1 MSTVTVFGAGAWGS
15 TMAQVLNDAGNDVLL
30 WGRSEDVIAE
40 INSAH
45 TNKKYLG
52 SHELPL
58 SLKATTDLAQAFAH
72 SHIYVLA
79 IPAQQLRVTL
89 QEWKPF
95 FSSDSIIVS
104 TLKGIEI
111 STQMRMTEVIEDV
124 LGPHAIALIT
134 GPNLADE
141 LVLRQPAGAV
151 AAAPTQELADQMRD
165 LFRTPY
171 YRVYTDELVL
181 RQPAGAVAAAPT
193 QELAD
198 QMRDLFRTPYYRVYT
213 SVDVMG
219 CELAGAIKSVIA
231 LAVGISIGMGFGEN
245 TQAMLITRGLNEVA
259 RLCAAHGSDPLSA
272 AGLAGMGDLV
282 ASCGSPLS
290 RNRTFGE
297 VLGRTGSMAQ
307 ASEQVAKT
315 VEGVA
320 SAGAVAEI
328 AHRVG
333 IEVPVIEAVG
343 EIVSEQLTPAAALQK
358 LMEITTK
365 AENFIR

>member
-40 INSAH
+40 INSTH

-124 LGPHAIALIT
+124 LGPHSIAIIT
-134 GPNLADE
+134 GPNLA
-141 LVLRQPAGAV
+141 
-151 AAAPTQELADQMRD
+151 
-165 LFRTPY
+165 
-171 YRVYTDELVL
+171 DELVL

-307 ASEQVAKT
+307 AREQVAKT

>member
-15 TMAQVLNDAGNDVLL
+15 TMAQVLSDAGNDVLL
-30 WGRSEDVIAE
+30 WGRSKDVIAE

-58 SLKATTDLAQAFAH
+58 SLQATTDLAQAFAH

-79 IPAQQLRVTL
+79 IPAQQLRLTL
-89 QEWKPF
+89 EEWKPF
-95 FSSDSIIVS
+95 FSTDSIIVS

-111 STQMRMTEVIEDV
+111 STQMRMTEVIQDV
-124 LGPHAIALIT
+124 LGPRPIAIIT

-151 AAAPTQELADQMRD
+151 AAAATQELADR
-165 LFRTPY
+165 
-171 YRVYTDELVL
+171 
-181 RQPAGAVAAAPT
+181 
-193 QELAD
+193 
-198 QMRDLFRTPYYRVYT
+198 MRDLFRTPYYRVYT

-297 VLGRTGSMAQ
+297 ALGRTGSMAQ
-307 ASEQVAKT
+307 AREQVAKT

>member
-1 MSTVTVFGAGAWGS
+1 
-15 TMAQVLNDAGNDVLL
+15 MAQVLHDAGNDVLL
-30 WGRSEDVIAE
+30 WGRSEAVVEE
-40 INSAH
+40 INSVH
-45 TNKKYLG
+45 TNTKYLDA
-52 SHELPL
+52 HVLPAGL
-58 SLKATTDLAQAFAH
+58 AASSDLNAAFAH
-72 SHIYVLA
+72 SEIYVLA
-79 IPAQQLRVTL
+79 IPAQQLRTML
-89 QEWKPF
+89 AEWKPLVK
-95 FSSDSIIVS
+95 SGAVVVS

-111 STQMRMTEVIEDV
+111 STQMRMTEIIEEMWGV
-124 LGPHAIALIT
+124 SEVGVIT

-141 LVLRQPAGAV
+141 LVMRQPAGAV
-151 AAAPTQELADQMRD
+151 AAAATQERADLIRD

-171 YRVYTDELVL
+171 YRT
-181 RQPAGAVAAAPT
+181 
-193 QELAD
+193 
-198 QMRDLFRTPYYRVYT
+198 YT
-213 SVDVMG
+213 STDVMG

-231 LAVGISIGMGFGEN
+231 LSVGISIGMGFGEN

-259 RLCAAHGSDPLSA
+259 RLCAAHGSDPLTA

-297 VLGRTGSMAQ
+297 VLGRSGSMEA
-307 ASEQVAKT
+307 ARAEVAKT

-320 SAGAVAEI
+320 SAGAVLEI

-333 IEVPVIEAVG
+333 IEVPVIESVAD
-343 EIVSEQLTPAAALQK
+343 IVNGQLTPEAALQR

>member
-1 MSTVTVFGAGAWGS
+1 MSKVTVFGAGAWGS
-15 TMAQVLNDAGNDVLL
+15 TMAQVLSDAGNEVLL
-30 WGRSEDVIAE
+30 WGRSAEVIAE
-40 INSAH
+40 INSSH
-45 TNKKYLG
+45 TNKNYLQE
-52 SHELPL
+52 HILPE
-58 SLKATTDLAQAFAH
+58 SIMASTDLAEAFTF
-72 SHIYVLA
+72 SNIYILA
-79 IPAQQLRVTL
+79 IPAQQLRSTL
-89 QEWKPF
+89 VEWKGQ
-95 FSSDSIIVS
+95 FSNDCTIVS

-111 STQMRMTEVIEDV
+111 STQFRMTEVIEDV
-124 LGPHAIALIT
+124 LGPHKVAIIT

-151 AAAPTQELADQMRD
+151 AAAPTIELAEQI
-165 LFRTPY
+165 
-171 YRVYTDELVL
+171 
-181 RQPAGAVAAAPT
+181 
-193 QELAD
+193 
-198 QMRDLFRTPYYRVYT
+198 RDLFRTPYYRVYT
-213 SVDVMG
+213 SIDVMG
-219 CELAGAIKSVIA
+219 CELSGAIKSVIA

-297 VLGRTGSMAQ
+297 ALGRTGSMAM
-307 ASEQVAKT
+307 AREIVAKT

-343 EIVSEQLTPAAALQK
+343 DIVSEQLTPEAAFQK

>member
-1 MSTVTVFGAGAWGS
+1 
-15 TMAQVLNDAGNDVLL
+15 
-30 WGRSEDVIAE
+30 
-40 INSAH
+40 
-45 TNKKYLG
+45 LG

-58 SLKATTDLAQAFAH
+58 SLQATTDLAQAFAH
-72 SHIYVLA
+72 SRIYVLA
-79 IPAQQLRVTL
+79 IPAQQLRATL

-124 LGPHAIALIT
+124 LGPHAIAIIT

-151 AAAPTQELADQMRD
+151 AAAATQELAD
-165 LFRTPY
+165 L
-171 YRVYTDELVL
+171 
-181 RQPAGAVAAAPT
+181 
-193 QELAD
+193 
-198 QMRDLFRTPYYRVYT
+198 MRDLFRTPYYRVYT
-213 SVDVMG
+213 SVDVLG

>member
-1 MSTVTVFGAGAWGS
+1 MSKVTVFGAGAWGS
-15 TMAQVLNDAGNDVLL
+15 TMAQVLSDAGNEVLL
-30 WGRSEDVIAE
+30 WGRSDDVIAE
-40 INSAH
+40 INTSH
-45 TNKKYLG
+45 TNAKYLG
-52 SHELPL
+52 AHKLP
-58 SLKATTDLAQAFAH
+58 SSITATTNLQHAFEY
-72 SHIYVLA
+72 SEIYVLA
-79 IPAQQLRVTL
+79 IPAQQLRTTL
-89 QEWKPF
+89 SEWKPLF
-95 FSSDSIIVS
+95 KPASTIVS

-124 LGPHAIALIT
+124 LGQHRVAIIT

-151 AAAPTQELADQMRD
+151 AAAPTIELA
-165 LFRTPY
+165 
-171 YRVYTDELVL
+171 ESI
-181 RQPAGAVAAAPT
+181 
-193 QELAD
+193 
-198 QMRDLFRTPYYRVYT
+198 RDLFRTPYYRVYT
-213 SVDVMG
+213 SIDVMG

-231 LAVGISIGMGFGEN
+231 LAVGISIGMGYGEN

-297 VLGRTGSMAQ
+297 AIGRTSSMEAARQ
-307 ASEQVAKT
+307 QVAKT

-320 SAGAVAEI
+320 SAGAVVEI

-333 IEVPVIEAVG
+333 VEVPVIEAVA
-343 EIVSEQLTPAAALQK
+343 EIVSEQLSPAAALQK

>member
-1 MSTVTVFGAGAWGS
+1 MSKVTVFGAGAWGS
-15 TMAQVLNDAGNDVLL
+15 TMAQVLSDAGNEVLL
-30 WGRSEDVIAE
+30 WGRSAEVIAE
-40 INSAH
+40 INSSH
-45 TNKKYLG
+45 TNKKYLQ
-52 SHELPL
+52 SHQLPDAII
-58 SLKATTDLAQAFAH
+58 ATTNLDEAFNF
-72 SHIYVLA
+72 SQIYILA
-79 IPAQQLRVTL
+79 IPAQQLRTTL
-89 QEWKPF
+89 QQWKSYF
-95 FSSDSIIVS
+95 GAECIIVS

-111 STQMRMTEVIEDV
+111 STQFRMTEVIADV
-124 LGPHAIALIT
+124 LGPHKVAIIT

-151 AAAPTQELADQMRD
+151 VAAPTIELAEEI
-165 LFRTPY
+165 
-171 YRVYTDELVL
+171 RV
-181 RQPAGAVAAAPT
+181 
-193 QELAD
+193 
-198 QMRDLFRTPYYRVYT
+198 LFRTPYYRVYT
-213 SVDVMG
+213 SIDVMG

-297 VLGRTGSMAQ
+297 ALGRTGSMAQ
-307 ASEQVAKT
+307 ARENVAKT

-343 EIVSEQLTPAAALQK
+343 DIVSEQLTPEAAFQK

>member
-1 MSTVTVFGAGAWGS
+1 MSEKVTVFGAGAWGS
-15 TMAQVLNDAGNDVLL
+15 TMAQVLHDAGNDVLL
-30 WGRSEDVIAE
+30 WGRSGEVVAE

-45 TNKKYLG
+45 TNQKYLEG
-52 SHELPL
+52 HILPAELRATSDVQAAFSH
-58 SLKATTDLAQAFAH
+58 SQ
-72 SHIYVLA
+72 IYVLA
-79 IPAQQLRVTL
+79 IPAQQLRPML
-89 QEWKPF
+89 AEWKPMIA
-95 FSSDSIIVS
+95 SDAIVVS

-111 STQMRMTEVIEDV
+111 STQMRMTEIITEMWGTENVGV
-124 LGPHAIALIT
+124 IT

-151 AAAPTQELADQMRD
+151 AAAPNQDLADFIRE

-171 YRVYTDELVL
+171 YRT
-181 RQPAGAVAAAPT
+181 
-193 QELAD
+193 
-198 QMRDLFRTPYYRVYT
+198 YT
-213 SVDVMG
+213 STDVMG

-231 LAVGISIGMGFGEN
+231 LSVGISIGMGFGEN

-259 RLCAAHGSDPLSA
+259 RLCAAHGSDPLTA

-297 VLGRTGSMAQ
+297 VLGRTGSIEKTR
-307 ASEQVAKT
+307 EQVAKT

-320 SAGAVAEI
+320 SAGAVVEI

-333 IEVPVIEAVG
+333 VEVPVIESVAD
-343 EIVSEQLTPAAALQK
+343 IVNGSLTPEQALQR

>member
-1 MSTVTVFGAGAWGS
+1 
-15 TMAQVLNDAGNDVLL
+15 MAQVLHDAGNNVLL
-30 WGRSEDVIAE
+30 WGRSEDVVNE
-40 INSAH
+40 INSSH
-45 TNKKYLG
+45 TNTKYLDA
-52 SHELPL
+52 HILPEG
-58 SLKATTDLAQAFAH
+58 LKASSDLAAAFAH
-72 SHIYVLA
+72 SEIYVLA
-79 IPAQQLRVTL
+79 IPAQQLRTML
-89 QEWKPF
+89 AEWKPLVNPGAVV
-95 FSSDSIIVS
+95 VS

-111 STQMRMTEVIEDV
+111 STQMRMSEIIEEMWANSKV
-124 LGPHAIALIT
+124 GVIT

-151 AAAPTQELADQMRD
+151 AAAATQELADLIRE

-171 YRVYTDELVL
+171 YRT
-181 RQPAGAVAAAPT
+181 
-193 QELAD
+193 
-198 QMRDLFRTPYYRVYT
+198 YT
-213 SVDVMG
+213 STDIMG
-219 CELAGAIKSVIA
+219 CELSGAIKSVIA
-231 LAVGISIGMGFGEN
+231 LSVGISIGMGFGEN

-259 RLCAAHGSDPLSA
+259 RLCAAHGSDPLTA

-297 VLGRTGSMAQ
+297 VLGRSGSMEVARR
-307 ASEQVAKT
+307 QVVKT

-320 SAGAVAEI
+320 SAGAVVEI

-333 IEVPVIEAVG
+333 VEVPVIESVAD
-343 EIVSEQLTPAAALQK
+343 IVNGSLTPEAALQR

>member
-1 MSTVTVFGAGAWGS
+1 MSSRVTVFGAGAWGT
-15 TMAQVLNDAGNDVLL
+15 TMAQVLHDAGNEVLL
-30 WGRSEDVIAE
+30 WGRSDEVVAE
-40 INSAH
+40 INSSHTNPKYLNGHVLPADLTATSDLAAAFAH
-45 TNKKYLG
+45 TN
-52 SHELPL
+52 
-58 SLKATTDLAQAFAH
+58 
-72 SHIYVLA
+72 IYVLA
-79 IPAQQLRVTL
+79 IPAQQLRTMLTDWRPLVA
-89 QEWKPF
+89 K
-95 FSSDSIIVS
+95 DAIVIS

-111 STQMRMTEVIEDV
+111 STQKRMTEIIEEMWPV
-124 LGPHAIALIT
+124 SQVGVIT

-151 AAAPTQELADQMRD
+151 AAAPSQERADFIRD

-171 YRVYTDELVL
+171 YRT
-181 RQPAGAVAAAPT
+181 
-193 QELAD
+193 
-198 QMRDLFRTPYYRVYT
+198 YT
-213 SVDVMG
+213 STDVMG

-231 LAVGISIGMGFGEN
+231 ISVGISIGMGLGEN

-259 RLCAAHGSDPLSA
+259 RLCAAHGSDPLTA

-297 VLGRTGSMAQ
+297 VLGQSGSI
-307 ASEQVAKT
+307 ELTREKVAKT

-320 SAGAVAEI
+320 SAGAIVEI

-333 IEVPVIEAVG
+333 VEVPVIESVAD
-343 EIVSEQLTPAAALQK
+343 IVNGTLTPGAALQR

>member
-1 MSTVTVFGAGAWGS
+1 MSERVTVFGAGAWGT
-15 TMAQVLNDAGNDVLL
+15 TMAQVLHDAGNDVLL
-30 WGRSEDVIAE
+30 WGRSDEVVGE
-40 INSAH
+40 INSSH
-45 TNKKYLG
+45 TNAKYLD
-52 SHELPL
+52 SHVLPSELR
-58 SLKATTDLAQAFAH
+58 ATSNITEAFEH
-72 SHIYVLA
+72 THIYVLA
-79 IPAQQLRVTL
+79 IPAQQLRTML
-89 QEWKPF
+89 AEWKPLVNA
-95 FSSDSIIVS
+95 DAIVVS

-111 STQMRMTEVIEDV
+111 STQMRMSEIIEEMWGV
-124 LGPHAIALIT
+124 NKVGVIT

-151 AAAPTQELADQMRD
+151 AAAQSQELADFIRE

-171 YRVYTDELVL
+171 YRT
-181 RQPAGAVAAAPT
+181 
-193 QELAD
+193 
-198 QMRDLFRTPYYRVYT
+198 YT
-213 SVDVMG
+213 STDVMG

-231 LAVGISIGMGFGEN
+231 LSVGISIGMGFGEN

-259 RLCAAHGSDPLSA
+259 RLCAAHGSDPLTA

-297 VLGRTGSMAQ
+297 VLGRTGSM
-307 ASEQVAKT
+307 EETRLKVAKT

-320 SAGAVAEI
+320 SAGAVVEI

-333 IEVPVIEAVG
+333 VEVPVIESVAD
-343 EIVSEQLTPAAALQK
+343 IVNGSLSPEAALQR